1 MSKVK
6 YHIQVFKGKDNQWY
20 WRLQSVNG
28 QILLSSEG
36 YTRKESAVEVSSNL
50 RDTMS
55 NVVYEIID

>member
-6 YHIQVFKGKDNQWY
+6 YHIQVFKGEDNQWY

-36 YTRKESAVEVSSNL
+36 YTRKESAIEVSSNL